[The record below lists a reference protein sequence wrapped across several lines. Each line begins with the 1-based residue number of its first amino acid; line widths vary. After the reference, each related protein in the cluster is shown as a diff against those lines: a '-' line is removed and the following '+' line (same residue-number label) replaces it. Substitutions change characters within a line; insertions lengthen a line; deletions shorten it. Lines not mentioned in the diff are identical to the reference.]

1 MKIAELKTS
10 DMDATRAAILFET
23 RVAPYSECLAMEDNR
38 KCQVFCAKKIE

>member
-23 RVAPYSECLAMEDNR
+23 RVAPYSECLAMEDN
-38 KCQVFCAKKIE
+38 